1 MIFALFKENTS
12 HKQEKL
18 FDNLS
23 GMDHRYKKKLENS
36 WAGLFYKHVFCK
48 IDEKLFEPLYSSDN
62 GRPNFP
68 INILVALEI
77 IKHLKNYTDEVLF
90 DAFAYDFQ
98 ISYAV
103 GLRNIG
109 ERYFARRTFYEFR
122 ARLYQFTLDHP
133 KEGDVIFQQF
143 ETLVQHFIKVA
154 QLDTDEQRMDSTQV
168 MSNIKRAG
176 RLALAYDVL
185 LQAIK
190 ACPPE
195 ILSSDLLEVLD
206 SHYKTTLLY
215 KLKDTEV
222 SSRLEKLLN
231 LGGELSQL
239 VKDNAELQLR
249 SEFQVL
255 VRFLKEQTIY
265 DDQRKVWLAKE
276 NKDIAASSLQSAF
289 DSEAT
294 FRKKAG
300 KNHVGYAVNLTET
313 CAEANSVQIV
323 TDYQVE
329 PNSTGDVKMADQS
342 LERLQKTTPVKDL
355 YVDGGYYSSDLV
367 KKAEGLGTK
376 LHYTD
381 MTGRKA
387 ISNKLPYNAFN
398 IKNFETILNCPNSQ
412 KPTRSDFNSQSGI
425 LSAHFDRNICT
436 QCPLKDQCPVRFQ
449 KKDTV
454 LRFNQKSLIAETTRL
469 VLMDKKDR
477 NENGSKRAA
486 IEGTNSALKRARGAG
501 KLRVRGLVRCTLSMG
516 LKTIAHNFHQIVR
529 FLQGDTRQNNKNKK
543 PRAKLQ
549 GILAPI

>member
-1 MIFALFKENTS
+1 
-12 HKQEKL
+12 
-18 FDNLS
+18 
-23 GMDHRYKKKLENS
+23 
-36 WAGLFYKHVFCK
+36 
-48 IDEKLFEPLYSSDN
+48 
-62 GRPNFP
+62 
-68 INILVALEI
+68 VALEI

-122 ARLYQFTLDHP
+122 ARLYQYTLDHP

-195 ILSSDLLEVLD
+195 ILSSDLSEVLD

-239 VKDNAELQLR
+239 VKDNEELRLR

-300 KNHVGYAVNLTET
+300 KNHVGFAVNLTET
-313 CAEANSVQIV
+313 CAEANPVQIV

-381 MTGRKA
+381 MTGRRLFQT
-387 ISNKLPYNAFN
+387 SYL
-398 IKNFETILNCPNSQ
+398 T
-412 KPTRSDFNSQSGI
+412 T
-425 LSAHFDRNICT
+425 
-436 QCPLKDQCPVRFQ
+436 PLTLK
-449 KKDTV
+449 T
-454 LRFNQKSLIAETTRL
+454 
-469 VLMDKKDR
+469 
-477 NENGSKRAA
+477 
-486 IEGTNSALKRARGAG
+486 LKR
-501 KLRVRGLVRCTLSMG
+501 S
-516 LKTIAHNFHQIVR
+516 
-529 FLQGDTRQNNKNKK
+529 
-543 PRAKLQ
+543 
-549 GILAPI
+549 

>member
-1 MIFALFKENTS
+1 
-12 HKQEKL
+12 
-18 FDNLS
+18 
-23 GMDHRYKKKLENS
+23 MDHRYLKKLEKS
-36 WAGLFYKHVFCK
+36 WAGLFYEHVFCK
-48 IDEKLFEPLYSSDN
+48 IDEKLFATLYSSDN

-77 IKHLKNYTDEVLF
+77 IKHLKNFTDEVLF
-90 DAFAYDFQ
+90 DAFAFDFQ
-98 ISYAV
+98 ISYAL
-103 GLRNIG
+103 GQRNIG
-109 ERYFARRTFYEFR
+109 ERYFARRTFYDFR
-122 ARLYQFTLDHP
+122 ARLYKYTLEHP
-133 KEGDVIFQQF
+133 QEGDLIFKQF
-143 ETLVQHFIKVA
+143 ETLVQHFIKAA
-154 QLDTDEQRMDSTQV
+154 QLDTNEQRMDSTQI

-190 ACPPE
+190 ACPLE

-239 VKDNAELQLR
+239 VKDNLELQLR
-249 SEFQVL
+249 PEIQIL
-255 VRFLKEQTIY
+255 VRFLKEQTVY
-265 DDQRKVWLAKE
+265 DDTRKVWLAKE

-300 KNHVGYAVNLTET
+300 KNHVGYAVNLAET
-313 CAEANSVQIV
+313 CSDANPVQVV

-329 PNSTGDVKMADQS
+329 PNSMSDTKMADKS
-342 LERLQKTTPVKDL
+342 LAKLQETVPVKDL
-355 YVDGGYYSSDLV
+355 YVDGGYYNNDLTEKV
-367 KKAEGLGTK
+367 EGLGAK
-376 LHYTD
+376 IHYTD

-387 ISNKLPYNAFN
+387 ATNKLPYHAFK
-398 IKNFETILNCPNSQ
+398 IEHFERIWSCPKLQ
-412 KPTRSDFNSQSGI
+412 EPLRSDFNSQSGI
-425 LSAHFDRNICT
+425 LSAHFEIKICT
-436 QCPLKDQCPVRFQ
+436 QCPLKDQCPVKFQ
-449 KKDTV
+449 KKDTI
-454 LRFNQKSLIAETTRL
+454 LRVSKKTLMAENTRFT
-469 VLMDKKDR
+469 LMDKKDR

-501 KLRVRGLVRCTLSMG
+501 KLRVRGQVRCSLVIG

-529 FLQGDTRQNNKNKK
+529 FFQGDTRQKNKK
-543 PRAKLQ
+543 TRAVRQ

>member
-1 MIFALFKENTS
+1 MFRENTL
-12 HKQEKL
+12 HRQANL

-23 GMDHRYKKKLENS
+23 GMDHRYNKKLENS
-36 WAGLFYKHVFCK
+36 WAGQFYKQVFCK
-48 IDEKLFEPLYSSDN
+48 INESLFEPLYCSDN

-122 ARLYQFTLDHP
+122 ARLYQYTLDHP
-133 KEGDVIFQQF
+133 KEGDLIFQQF

-206 SHYKTTLLY
+206 SHYKTILLY

-231 LGGELSQL
+231 LGGELNRL
-239 VKDNAELQLR
+239 MEDNEELQLR
-249 SEFQVL
+249 PELQIL
-255 VRFLKEQTIY
+255 ARFMKEQTIY

-276 NKDIAASSLQSAF
+276 NKEIAASSLQSAF

-300 KNHVGYAVNLTET
+300 KNHVGFAVNLTET
-313 CAEANSVQIV
+313 CAEANPVQIV

-329 PNSTGDVKMADQS
+329 PNSMSDVKMADHS
-342 LERLQKTTPVKDL
+342 LERLQKTTPAKDL
-355 YVDGGYYSSDLV
+355 YVDGGYYSSDLI
-367 KKAEGLGTK
+367 KKAESLGTE

-398 IKNFETILNCPNSQ
+398 IINFETILNCPNSQ

-436 QCPLKDQCPVRFQ
+436 QCPLKDQCPVKFQ

-469 VLMDKKDR
+469 ILMDKKDR

-501 KLRVRGLVRCTLSMG
+501 KLRVRGLVRCTLTMG

-529 FLQGDTRQNNKNKK
+529 FLQGDTRQNNRNKK
-543 PRAKLQ
+543 NSATLQ

>member
-1 MIFALFKENTS
+1 M
-12 HKQEKL
+12 
-18 FDNLS
+18 
-23 GMDHRYKKKLENS
+23 
-36 WAGLFYKHVFCK
+36 
-48 IDEKLFEPLYSSDN
+48 
-62 GRPNFP
+62 
-68 INILVALEI
+68 
-77 IKHLKNYTDEVLF
+77 
-90 DAFAYDFQ
+90 
-98 ISYAV
+98 
-103 GLRNIG
+103 
-109 ERYFARRTFYEFR
+109 
-122 ARLYQFTLDHP
+122 
-133 KEGDVIFQQF
+133 
-143 ETLVQHFIKVA
+143 
-154 QLDTDEQRMDSTQV
+154 
-168 MSNIKRAG
+168 
-176 RLALAYDVL
+176 
-185 LQAIK
+185 
-190 ACPPE
+190 
-195 ILSSDLLEVLD
+195 
-206 SHYKTTLLY
+206 
-215 KLKDTEV
+215 KDTEV

-239 VKDNAELQLR
+239 VKDNEELKLRPELQILA
-249 SEFQVL
+249 
-255 VRFLKEQTIY
+255 RFMKEQTIY

-276 NKDIAASSLQSAF
+276 NKEIAASSLQSAF

-300 KNHVGYAVNLTET
+300 KNHVGFAVNLTET
-313 CAEANSVQIV
+313 CAEANPVQIV
-323 TDYQVE
+323 TDYQME

-342 LERLQKTTPVKDL
+342 LERLQKTTPAKDL

-367 KKAEGLGTK
+367 KKAESLGTK

-412 KPTRSDFNSQSGI
+412 KPMRSDFNSQSGI

-436 QCPLKDQCPVRFQ
+436 QCLLKDQCPVKFQ

-469 VLMDKKDR
+469 ILMDKKDR

-501 KLRVRGLVRCTLSMG
+501 KLRVRGLVRCTLTMG

-529 FLQGDTRQNNKNKK
+529 FFQGDTRQNNKNK
-543 PRAKLQ
+543 RNSATLQ

>member
-1 MIFALFKENTS
+1 MFRENTL
-12 HKQEKL
+12 HRQANL

-36 WAGLFYKHVFCK
+36 WAGQFYKQVFCK
-48 IDEKLFEPLYSSDN
+48 INESLFEPLYCSDN

-122 ARLYQFTLDHP
+122 ARLYQYTLDHP
-133 KEGDVIFQQF
+133 KEGDLIFQQF

-206 SHYKTTLLY
+206 SHYKTILLY

-231 LGGELSQL
+231 LGGELNRL
-239 VKDNAELQLR
+239 MEDNEELQLR
-249 SEFQVL
+249 PELQIL
-255 VRFLKEQTIY
+255 ARFMKEQTIY

-276 NKDIAASSLQSAF
+276 NKEIAASSLQSAF

-300 KNHVGYAVNLTET
+300 KNHVGFAVNLTET
-313 CAEANSVQIV
+313 CAEANPVQIV

-329 PNSTGDVKMADQS
+329 PNSMSDVKMADHS
-342 LERLQKTTPVKDL
+342 LERLQKTTPAKDL
-355 YVDGGYYSSDLV
+355 YVDGGYYSSDLI
-367 KKAEGLGTK
+367 KKAESLGTE

-398 IKNFETILNCPNSQ
+398 IINFETILNCPNSQ

-436 QCPLKDQCPVRFQ
+436 QCPLKDQCPVKFQ

-469 VLMDKKDR
+469 ILMDKKDR

-501 KLRVRGLVRCTLSMG
+501 KLRVRGLVRCTLTMG

-529 FLQGDTRQNNKNKK
+529 FLQGDTRQNNRNKK
-543 PRAKLQ
+543 NSATLQ